1 MGDSGDHNQLTP
13 ESLVE
18 RLTLEQ
24 LVELFNEIGHQVNC
38 DEMKGLKSRV
48 VEVGCVE
55 TAFQEFI
62 DQKVIA

>member
-1 MGDSGDHNQLTP
+1 MGLSGDHNQLTP

-24 LVELFNEIGHQVNC
+24 LVELFSEIGHQVNC
-38 DEMKGLKSRV
+38 DEMKRLKSRV